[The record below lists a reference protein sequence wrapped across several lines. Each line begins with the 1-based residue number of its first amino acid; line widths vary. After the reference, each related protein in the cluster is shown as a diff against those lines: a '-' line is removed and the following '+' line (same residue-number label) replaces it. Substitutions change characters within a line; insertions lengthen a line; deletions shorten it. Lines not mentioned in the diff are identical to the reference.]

1 LEPLVPHGKQ
11 AINHLRTGAQFINQ
25 RSRSNRPVGLQ
36 HDEVATHLNQQQNQN
51 QDQDQ
56 DQDQDQANNDS
67 LFEGAII
74 HYVSSSE

>member
-51 QDQDQ
+51 QA
-56 DQDQDQANNDS
+56 QANNDS

>member
-51 QDQDQ
+51 QAQA
-56 DQDQDQANNDS
+56 QANNDS

>member
-1 LEPLVPHGKQ
+1 MEPLVPHGKQ

-51 QDQDQ
+51 QNQAQ
-56 DQDQDQANNDS
+56 AQANNDS

>member
-51 QDQDQ
+51 QNQAQ
-56 DQDQDQANNDS
+56 AQANNDS

>member
-51 QDQDQ
+51 QNQA
-56 DQDQDQANNDS
+56 QANNDS

>member
-1 LEPLVPHGKQ
+1 MPHGKQ

-51 QDQDQ
+51 QNQAQ
-56 DQDQDQANNDS
+56 AQANNDS